1 MVCHFN
7 YILVNY
13 CKNFLLMILQVMKS
27 RVIAMLQF
35 NTNALS
41 LQVYYKAL
49 NMISSYSFL
58 FVVMMACDN
67 RQHLEIIYEFY
78 T

>member
-27 RVIAMLQF
+27 QVIAMLQF

-49 NMISSYSFL
+49 NMISSYSSL

-67 RQHLEIIYEFY
+67 QQHLEIIYEFY